1 MIAGSLCDFIF
12 FKQLLENLSLTKIRI
27 ICKGFQCFLAKK
39 RYKLDFNINS
49 IMDFY
54 TPILGYF
61 LFVIVLR
68 AAQIIKKSAIHFPLL
83 KKLSTAVDTK
93 FGEN

>member
-1 MIAGSLCDFIF
+1 
-12 FKQLLENLSLTKIRI
+12 
-27 ICKGFQCFLAKK
+27 
-39 RYKLDFNINS
+39 
-49 IMDFY
+49 MDFY